1 MICCWGK
8 ARANARF
15 PLHWGVAV
23 RRTHDMYFYCAGGY
37 ELYRVFSVLLR
48 GVEYAKL
55 LHFNAS
61 HRGPDRKLI
70 ELTVQIK
77 LDVKLCQ

>member
-1 MICCWGK
+1 
-8 ARANARF
+8 
-15 PLHWGVAV
+15 
-23 RRTHDMYFYCAGGY
+23 MYFYCAGGY
-37 ELYRVFSVLLR
+37 ELYRIFSVLLR

-61 HRGPDRKLI
+61 HRGPDKKLI